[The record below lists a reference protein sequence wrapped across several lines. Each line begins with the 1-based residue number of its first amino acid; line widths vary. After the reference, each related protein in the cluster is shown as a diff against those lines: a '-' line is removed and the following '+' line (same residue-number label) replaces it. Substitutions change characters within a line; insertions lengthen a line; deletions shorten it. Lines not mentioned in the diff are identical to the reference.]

1 MAEAIELDPS
11 NTRPRYLDDK
21 TGVTIHRLNQRRKP
35 AIPERGAQSPTSQPV
50 FPKFTTNLFCVQKTL
65 KAATKRCSTS
75 NNLDGIA
82 ISSAKSRS
90 GISKPTHLTAWI
102 S

>member
-11 NTRPRYLDDK
+11 NTRPRYLYDK

-50 FPKFTTNLFCVQKTL
+50 LPKFTTNLFRLQKTL

-75 NNLDGIA
+75 SDLDGIA
-82 ISSAKSRS
+82 ISSAKSKS
-90 GISKPTHLTAWI
+90 GISNLVHLMALI